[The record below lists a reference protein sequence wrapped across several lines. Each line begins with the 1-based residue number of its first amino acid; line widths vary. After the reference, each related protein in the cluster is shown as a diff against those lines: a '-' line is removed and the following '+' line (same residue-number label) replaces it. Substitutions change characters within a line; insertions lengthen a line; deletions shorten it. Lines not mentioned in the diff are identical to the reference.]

1 MINFLQDLRG
11 FHVEFEGME
20 AVAAPDMSRFPV
32 GADDLAWQEAETLA
46 DEGFHP
52 LLRELKA
59 GGFIAPDLI
68 GQDAMAGD
76 AVIGLIE
83 VGWSSVKFGLTESG
97 FEMEN
102 WDILEFDSAA
112 DAPLSEMLDH
122 IIARLNKKET
132 MA

>member
-1 MINFLQDLRG
+1 M
-11 FHVEFEGME
+11 
-20 AVAAPDMSRFPV
+20 
-32 GADDLAWQEAETLA
+32 
-46 DEGFHP
+46 
-52 LLRELKA
+52 
-59 GGFIAPDLI
+59 
-68 GQDAMAGD
+68 
-76 AVIGLIE
+76 IGLIE
-83 VGWSSVKFGLTESG
+83 VGWSSVKLGLTESG